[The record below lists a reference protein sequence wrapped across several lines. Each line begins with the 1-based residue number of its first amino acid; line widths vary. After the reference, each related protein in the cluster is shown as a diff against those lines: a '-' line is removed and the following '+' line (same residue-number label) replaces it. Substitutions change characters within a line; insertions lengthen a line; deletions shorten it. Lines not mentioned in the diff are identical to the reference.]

1 MRGLDA
7 AFKGFEKQIRD
18 VGRKRLQAWCQDL
31 VRQAVTMRLGDPK
44 AHNFTGNLLNSIVV
58 CLYEDGK
65 PVTAYYAADDG
76 RVKSAIMQKMTTRQR
91 PYSFYKEGDYEGRPS
106 VYKPD
111 VPTNSGW
118 GIDDAKEFF
127 ASFKPEGKNMFDVVV
142 AYPVEYADWVQTQR
156 NTTGYL
162 ETLGYA
168 KKTAVNF
175 MQVKQ

>member
-18 VGRKRLQAWCQDL
+18 VGRKRLQRWCQDL

-65 PVTAYYAADDG
+65 PVKAWFASDDG
-76 RVKSAIMQKMTTRQR
+76 RVQSANMPKMTKGRYYFAQGDFEGAK
-91 PYSFYKEGDYEGRPS
+91 SFYNASMGTDK
-106 VYKPD
+106 
-111 VPTNSGW
+111 GW
-118 GIDDAKEFF
+118 GIEDAKNFF
-127 ASFKPEGKNMFDVVV
+127 ANFVPDGKNMFDVVV
-142 AYPVEYADWVQTQR
+142 AYPVEYADWVQIQR

-168 KKTAVNF
+168 KKTAVRF
-175 MQVKQ
+175 MQIK